1 MAKGEVVVTAKQY
14 KTKKKIVKI
23 AMILLLVLLLFLVI
37 SYFVLNIIYNEGSF
51 TISMDKNTYLRSN
64 LVMYESLNNRSNVR
78 RLSTA
83 EMPFMDNISMEW
95 LPDNIQN
102 ESDGAHNGD
111 NYIAYTFYLENRG
124 QEQINYWYKI
134 VLDDVIKNVDEA
146 VRFMI
151 FINDEKTVYAK
162 VNSTTGEPEVGTTPF
177 RSDENGTIILEEREA
192 MQPEDID
199 KVTIVIWLEGPD
211 PDCVNALLGGEIKM
225 HMDIMEEHTE
235 ESV

>member
-1 MAKGEVVVTAKQY
+1 MAKGEVVVTAEQY
-14 KTKKKIVKI
+14 KKKKRFEKIVI
-23 AMILLLVLLLFLVI
+23 IVLLVLLLLLAI

-83 EMPFMDNISMEW
+83 EMPFMDNISIKW

-102 ESDGAHNGD
+102 EADGAHNGK

-124 QEQINYWYKI
+124 NEPINYWYS
-134 VLDDVIKNVDEA
+134 VTLDDVIKNVDEA

-151 FINDEKTVYAK
+151 YRNDESVVYAK
-162 VNSTTGEPEVGTTPF
+162 LNSNTNEPEKGTTPF
-177 RSDENGTIILEEREA
+177 RDDEDGTIILEERA
-192 MQPEDID
+192 DMMPEDID
-199 KVTIVIWLEGPD
+199 KITIVIWLEGD
-211 PDCVNALLGGEIKM
+211 DTECVNALLGGEIKM